1 MPPFVLAYDQ
11 ELGQVR
17 EPILDQMRVVVS
29 VHKARPL
36 FPEVW
41 KNSNPAI
48 QRLRETMEDSWDA
61 DGEARVTAVCVLE
74 RAREL
79 TGLWEQY
86 NHRHRFAPNNCSGG
100 GGALPRGAAVT
111 IPALQ
116 QQLHFQNNQLDL
128 RKSHGGRGHEGG
140 GNVDI
145 PVKNDNVLSK
155 QQPLVQLQP
164 HQGRNPCMERNNRM
178 GAGDG
183 DSQEAPLVLRSF
195 KDSRQSEAEAADHR
209 VNIEE
214 LEEEVVAPNDT
225 IRSIAQPISYL
236 KNDFFSQTQPRR
248 LFQKKMPPI
257 VKQPKVG
264 NINHDREQQLLLE
277 SSRASTSSS
286 CNPESNTGG
295 QNH

>member
-1 MPPFVLAYDQ
+1 
-11 ELGQVR
+11 
-17 EPILDQMRVVVS
+17 
-29 VHKARPL
+29 
-36 FPEVW
+36 
-41 KNSNPAI
+41 
-48 QRLRETMEDSWDA
+48 
-61 DGEARVTAVCVLE
+61 
-74 RAREL
+74 
-79 TGLWEQY
+79 
-86 NHRHRFAPNNCSGG
+86 
-100 GGALPRGAAVT
+100 
-111 IPALQ
+111 
-116 QQLHFQNNQLDL
+116 
-128 RKSHGGRGHEGG
+128 
-140 GNVDI
+140 
-145 PVKNDNVLSK
+145 
-155 QQPLVQLQP
+155 
-164 HQGRNPCMERNNRM
+164 MERNNKM
-178 GAGDG
+178 GGDG
-183 DSQEAPLVLRSF
+183 DNQEAPLVLRSF
-195 KDSRQSEAEAADHR
+195 KDSRQSVAEAADR